1 MVDIEHH
8 ERDRATILAQVLLL
22 TQEDAAEARTVEAS
36 GQRVLLAGLLVF
48 ALLDLQGSEVLLEFL
63 LLALVGHA
71 FAAIVEE
78 ADDKDDK
85 ERDKPDRNED
95 RDEVDLR
102 NLLALEAEPPNFE
115 GSVTERG
122 VRTRLDFDKRDVR
135 EVDARL
141 VDVDFVLGDPPG
153 RHAEFLRDEHGG
165 ISLFEREE
173 LYFVELERAL
183 VALAVEVGVVAAQVE
198 ADRSLATGLDPHED
212 AVVFGEVAA
221 LRLAIAQED
230 LHARIRVG
238 IAFLEFVVDNDGRIR
253 TGKGDRGSTPVRAVR
268 LGNHVGI
275 IRKVQERN
283 IVQTVLVCE
292 QRNDRR
298 SQ

>member
-1 MVDIEHH
+1 MVRFSVE
-8 ERDRATILAQVLLL
+8 VLLFA
-22 TQEDAAEARTVEAS
+22 QEHTAEAGAVETAS
-36 GQRVLLAGLLVF
+36 KRVGTAGLLVF
-48 ALLDLQGSEVLLEFL
+48 ALLDFESLEVALQFF
-63 LLALVGHA
+63 LALLVRGA
-71 FAAIVEE
+71 LAVVVEE
-78 ADDKDDK
+78 ADDEDD
-85 ERDKPDRNED
+85 EEGDEPDRDDDGHEVGP
-95 RDEVDLR
+95 RD
-102 NLLALEAEPPNFE
+102 LLALEAESADFE
-115 GSVTERG
+115 RAVAERG
-122 VRTRLDFDKRDVR
+122 VRARLDLDKRDVR

-173 LYFVELERAL
+173 LYFVELERTF
-183 VALAVEVGVVAAQVE
+183 VALAVEVGIVAAQVE

-221 LRLAIAQED
+221 LGLAIAQED

-238 IAFLEFVVDNDGRIR
+238 VAFLEFVVDNDGRIR

-268 LGNHVGI
+268 LGNHVGV